1 MRLVVR
7 ESDGNNKE
15 RAVSAAVIRA
25 DRTGSIKLEVGP
37 ADGPPH
43 AALTMSLDEAQ
54 RLSAAL
60 RAIGKNGGEEILL
73 TEP

>member
-7 ESDGNNKE
+7 EQHGEQE
-15 RAVSAAVIRA
+15 RAVSAAVVHSDHAGGIV
-25 DRTGSIKLEVGP
+25 LEVGP

-43 AALTMSLDEAQ
+43 MRLILTTREAH

-60 RAIGKNGGEEILL
+60 RTIGTNGGEQILL
-73 TEP
+73 TES

>member
-7 ESDGNNKE
+7 EQQGE
-15 RAVSAAVIRA
+15 RERSVSAAVVHVNHGGGIV
-25 DRTGSIKLEVGP
+25 LEVGS

-43 AALTMSLDEAQ
+43 MRLTMTAREAH

-60 RAIGKNGGEEILL
+60 RTIGTDGGEEILL
-73 TEP
+73 TEG